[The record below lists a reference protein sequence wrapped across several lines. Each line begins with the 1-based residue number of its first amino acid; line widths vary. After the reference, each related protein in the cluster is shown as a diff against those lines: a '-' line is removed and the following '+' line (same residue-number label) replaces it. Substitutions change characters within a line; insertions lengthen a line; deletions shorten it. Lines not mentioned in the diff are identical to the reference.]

1 MSETNKKTLKPF
13 EHLELTLRLED
24 VEEKWNIAKEKYKN
38 NATADDVNEILK
50 LSIDK
55 IKILSELSLIKFES

>member
-1 MSETNKKTLKPF
+1 MSETKKKVFKPF
-13 EHLELTLRLED
+13 EYLDLTLRLED